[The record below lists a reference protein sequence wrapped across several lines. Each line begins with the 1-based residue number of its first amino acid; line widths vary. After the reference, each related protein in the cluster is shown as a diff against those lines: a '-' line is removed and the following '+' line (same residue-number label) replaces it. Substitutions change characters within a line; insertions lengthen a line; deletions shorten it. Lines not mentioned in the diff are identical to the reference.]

1 MSRTPILQRAL
12 LVPALAALV
21 SAAMYA
27 GACGHSHDHD
37 HGDTSS
43 GTSSGPNLDDV
54 IYEGGATDEALIAL
68 LAAEPKDEP
77 SQGTAFD
84 APEDGATLPGDAA
97 PELTFHV
104 AGAAQ
109 RTAPRAAPAPRSA
122 GAAPGAREAGAAGAS
137 LWAEVGALLGPV
149 RAAQAHGTPI
159 NGRAYFLVFSTAERE
174 GLLRVFTTKLSYT
187 PDAAAWEKL
196 RAAGAPLTVSVLNA
210 VFENN
215 RIVQGGGPFTGEPVS
230 FSVAP

>member
-1 MSRTPILQRAL
+1 MSRAPILQRAL

-21 SAAMYA
+21 SAGMYA
-27 GACGHSHDHD
+27 GACGHDHD

-43 GTSSGPNLDDV
+43 GTSSGPDVDDV
-54 IYEGGATDEALIAL
+54 IYEGGATDEALLAL
-68 LAAEPKDEP
+68 LAAAPKDEP
-77 SQGTAFD
+77 SQGTVFD
-84 APEDGATLPGDAA
+84 APAEGATLAGDAA
-97 PELTFHV
+97 PELTFRV

-109 RTAPRAAPAPRSA
+109 WRAPGAAPALRFA
-122 GAAPGAREAGAAGAS
+122 GAAPGAGDSGAAGAS

-149 RAAQAHGTPI
+149 RAARAHGTPI

-196 RAAGAPLTVSVLNA
+196 RAAGAPITASVINA

-215 RIVQGGGPFTGEPVS
+215 RIVQGGGPFPGEPVS